1 MKLAKTI
8 NKVLCKAEIQP
19 AITYLP
25 KEDWDLIDNAL
36 EELSK
41 MSMEKGQ
48 WGVIKNSYVDFLA
61 NTSFF
66 CGVVVAAGTIYLV
79 KKGVGLVKLAKQKL
93 IENEK
98 PE

>member
-1 MKLAKTI
+1 MKMGTMIDKALTKTKLEPSI
-8 NKVLCKAEIQP
+8 SH
-19 AITYLP
+19 LP
-25 KEDWDLIDNAL
+25 KEDWDLIDNAI

-79 KKGVGLVKLAKQKL
+79 KKGVGIVKLAKQKL

>member
-1 MKLAKTI
+1 MKMASTI
-8 NKVLCKAEIQP
+8 NKILAKANLDP
-19 AITYLP
+19 AISYLP

-41 MSMEKGQ
+41 MSVGKGQ

-79 KKGVGLVKLAKQKL
+79 KKGVGLVKLAKQKT
-93 IENEK
+93 EDEK
-98 PE
+98 PK